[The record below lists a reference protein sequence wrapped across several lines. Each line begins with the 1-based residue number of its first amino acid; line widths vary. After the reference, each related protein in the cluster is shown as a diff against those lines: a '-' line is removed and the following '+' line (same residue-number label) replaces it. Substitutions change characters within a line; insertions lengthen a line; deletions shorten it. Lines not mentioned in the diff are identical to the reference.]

1 MARHSISKKEHWRE
15 GYGFDSFAKDADHE
29 KWQKIASELM
39 PHDWAQ
45 FALLGERLLPLKDEK
60 KHSKN
65 KPAWTEALGHL
76 ETAIE
81 KWQRLCQHVKKI
93 SIELSKYIN
102 TKIYKG
108 EQIEDLGTLE
118 QQKAFVLERTQL
130 PKLQEMMVLNARSST
145 DENIKNILKTTVVPF
160 QELEKVHIQLGALF
174 RNPCKRAKG

>member
-29 KWQKIASELM
+29 KWQTIASELM
-39 PHDWAQ
+39 PHDWVQ
-45 FALLGERLLPLKDEK
+45 FALLGKRLLPLKDGK
-60 KHSKN
+60 KHSKI
-65 KPAWTEALGHL
+65 KPASTEALGHL

-81 KWQRLCQHVKKI
+81 KCQRLRQHVKKI

-108 EQIEDLGTLE
+108 EQIEDLGTLQ

-130 PKLQEMMVLNARSST
+130 PKLQEMMVLNARPSLEL
-145 DENIKNILKTTVVPF
+145 DERLIL
-160 QELEKVHIQLGALF
+160 
-174 RNPCKRAKG
+174 